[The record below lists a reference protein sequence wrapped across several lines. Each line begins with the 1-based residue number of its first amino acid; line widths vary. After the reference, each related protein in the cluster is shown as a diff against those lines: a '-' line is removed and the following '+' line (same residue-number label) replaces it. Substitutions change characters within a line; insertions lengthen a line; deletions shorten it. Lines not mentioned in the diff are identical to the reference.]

1 MMDDNMIN
9 DYQGTLGRVLAYTEQ
24 INQFLQMNE
33 IRYESIVLSVLRT
46 PLQDLPIP
54 RRVKVMRIISAL
66 WKNTRNIIQNTSRFY
81 DDSVML
87 ANKFRMIR
95 DVQWFLNE
103 PFHLH
108 IQTSAIIEELKAVIE
123 RLERHREI
131 IDEVLNYYR
140 A

>member
-66 WKNTRNIIQNTSRFY
+66 WKNTRNIVQKTSRFY

-103 PFHLH
+103 PFSLH
-108 IQTSAIIEELKAVIE
+108 IQTSDIIEELKAVIE
-123 RLERHREI
+123 RLKRHREI